1 MERAANFIES
11 LKDLQIKVILKSIP
25 CGMSGEDILSNMNI
39 IHGEVRAEARLE

>member
-11 LKDLQIKVILKSIP
+11 FQKIKCYDLKKYS
-25 CGMSGEDILSNMNI
+25 CGMSGADILSNMNI